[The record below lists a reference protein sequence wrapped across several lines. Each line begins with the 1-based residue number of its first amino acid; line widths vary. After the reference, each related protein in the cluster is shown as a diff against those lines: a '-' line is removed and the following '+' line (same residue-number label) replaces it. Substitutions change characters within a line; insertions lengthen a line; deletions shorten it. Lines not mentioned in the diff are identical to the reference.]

1 MSETKEETQVTL
13 TKQLVVS
20 IIELIDFYTKK
31 GVFKIKEYKDIFVI
45 NERLTEIA
53 TDMEADK
60 PIKELT
66 SQEYAFIILIL
77 KEGTGRT
84 PTSIENF
91 GQLFSIYQHYQSLL
105 EQKLESEKDLEK
117 KKADIPRVEELSV
130 NE

>member
-31 GVFKIKEYKDIFVI
+31 GVFKIKEYKDIYAI
-45 NERLTEIA
+45 NERLSDIIV
-53 TDMEADK
+53 DMEADK
-60 PIKELT
+60 PIKEPS

-84 PTSIENF
+84 PTSIDNF
-91 GQLFSIYQHYQSLL
+91 GQLFSIYQHYQTLL
-105 EQKLESEKDLEK
+105 EQKLEAEKSLEK
-117 KKADIPRVEELSV
+117 KKTDIPRVEELSV
-130 NE
+130 QE

>member
-1 MSETKEETQVTL
+1 MSEIKEETQVTL

-31 GVFKIKEYKDIFVI
+31 GVFKIKEYKDIYVI
-45 NERLTEIA
+45 NERLSEIVI
-53 TDMEADK
+53 DMEADK

-84 PTSIENF
+84 PTLIDNF
-91 GQLFSIYQHYQSLL
+91 GQLFTIYQHYQTLL

-117 KKADIPRVEELSV
+117 KKESIPRVEELSIK
-130 NE
+130 E